1 MQEQFLLNFTQRAQ
15 GLSVELEMFKAQR
28 AEAHKLVGLAKRKLT
43 HIQKRLED
51 EAGRKEVGLTRF
63 WF

>member
-1 MQEQFLLNFTQRAQ
+1 M
-15 GLSVELEMFKAQR
+15 ELEMFKAQR